1 MVFYDCAARQ
11 TDGRV
16 RGFINESIISM
27 SARLER
33 ISVVDDALM
42 ATELEACLGVEY
54 EKSLLSSLEGDKNRF
69 ELRAIVTGFIVG
81 EHGDDVVI
89 DIGYK
94 SEGYVSREE
103 FNIDEAKVGNKCQVM
118 IVEIMPNGEMS
129 LSKRQADLEIG
140 WFQVLGNN
148 KEGDVVR
155 GKVLR
160 KIKGGLLVDI
170 GVPVFLPASQVD
182 LRRAPDVG
190 EYIGQTVEAEIIK
203 IDAERKNIVVSRRKV
218 LEEERKRNRENLVK
232 ELHVGDL
239 REGQVKNITDFG
251 AFIDLGGLDG
261 LLHITDMSW
270 GRVNHPSE
278 VVHIGQKIDVV
289 VLDYDAERNRISLG
303 LKQKT
308 KNPWEDITERYPIG
322 SVHHGE
328 VVNLMTYGAFV
339 RLEDGIEGLVHVSE
353 MSWTKQVAH
362 PNEVVKTGDK
372 VQVMILEINND
383 KQEISLGMKQ
393 AENNPW
399 DTIKERFPVGAKVKG
414 TVKNTTNYG
423 AFIEIES
430 GVEGLLHVNDIS
442 WTKKLTHPSPEVN
455 KGDVIEAVILEV
467 DKERQRISLG
477 MKQMQEDPWVTE
489 IPNKLKKGVVV
500 DGKVTKITN
509 FGVFV
514 EILNGLEGL
523 LHISEMDD
531 KQAEN
536 PEQALQVG
544 QDVKVKV
551 LNVDLETRKIGLSM
565 KGI

>member
-1 MVFYDCAARQ
+1 
-11 TDGRV
+11 
-16 RGFINESIISM
+16 M

-103 FNIDEAKVGNKCQVM
+103 FNLDEAKVGNKCQVM

-190 EYIGQTVEAEIIK
+190 EYIGQIVEAEIIK

-544 QDVKVKV
+544 QEVKVKV

-565 KGI
+565 KSV

>member
-1 MVFYDCAARQ
+1 M
-11 TDGRV
+11 
-16 RGFINESIISM
+16 RGFINESIINM

-103 FNIDEAKVGNKCQVM
+103 FNLDEAKVGNKCQVM

-190 EYIGQTVEAEIIK
+190 EYIGQIVEAEIIK

-565 KGI
+565 KSV

>member
-1 MVFYDCAARQ
+1 MVCGNGCVVSAKKAQR
-11 TDGRV
+11 
-16 RGFINESIISM
+16 M

-33 ISVVDDALM
+33 ISVVDDILM
-42 ATELEACLGVEY
+42 AAELESALGVEY
-54 EKSLLSSLEGDKNRF
+54 EKALLSSLDGDKNRF

-94 SEGYVSREE
+94 SEGYVPREE
-103 FNIDEAKVGNKCQVM
+103 FNEEEAKVGNKCQVM

-140 WFQVLGNN
+140 WFKVLGDN

-190 EYIGQTVEAEIIK
+190 EYIGQIVEAEIIK

-308 KNPWEDITERYPIG
+308 KNPWEDISERYPIG
-322 SVHHGE
+322 SVHGGE

-372 VQVMILEINND
+372 VRVMILEINHD

-399 DTIKERFPVGAKVKG
+399 DTIKDRFPVGNKVKG

-423 AFIEIES
+423 AFVEIEP

-477 MKQMQEDPWVTE
+477 MKQMSEDPWITE

-531 KQAEN
+531 KAGAN
-536 PEQALQVG
+536 PEQALAVAQEI
-544 QDVKVKV
+544 KVKV

-565 KGI
+565 KGV

>member
-1 MVFYDCAARQ
+1 MQ
-11 TDGRV
+11 K
-16 RGFINESIISM
+16 IQ
-27 SARLER
+27 
-33 ISVVDDALM
+33 VVDDVLM
-42 ATELEACLGVEY
+42 ANELEAVLGKEH
-54 EKSLLSSLEGDKNRF
+54 EKSLLANLDGDRSRF
-69 ELRAIVTGFIVG
+69 ESRAIVTGIIVG
-81 EHGDDVVI
+81 EHNDDVVV

-94 SEGYVSREE
+94 SEGYVGREE
-103 FNIDEAKVGNKCQVM
+103 FNEDDVKVGNRVQVM
-118 IVEIMPNGEMS
+118 IVEILPNGEMA

-140 WFQVLGNN
+140 WKGVLGNN
-148 KEGDVVR
+148 KEGDTVR

-190 EYIGQTVEAEIIK
+190 EYIGQTIEAEIIK

-278 VVHIGQKIDVV
+278 VVHIGQKIEVV

-308 KNPWEDITERYPIG
+308 KNPWEDIEARYPSG
-322 SVHHGE
+322 SVHGGE

-353 MSWTKQVAH
+353 MSWTKQITH
-362 PNEVVKTGDK
+362 PNEIVKVGDK
-372 VQVMILEINND
+372 VKVQILDINHE

-393 AENNPW
+393 AESNPW
-399 DTIKERFPVGAKVKG
+399 ETIKERFPVGQKISGV
-414 TVKNTTNYG
+414 VKNLANYG
-423 AFIEIES
+423 AFVEIEP
-430 GVEGLLHVNDIS
+430 GIEGLLHVNDIS
-442 WTKKLTHPSPEVN
+442 WTKKLSHPAPEVN
-455 KGDVIEAVILEV
+455 KGDAVECVILDI

-477 MKQMQEDPWVTE
+477 MKQLKEDPWVNE
-489 IPNKLKKGVVV
+489 IPNKLKKNTVL
-500 DGKVTKITN
+500 DGKVTKLTN

-514 EILNGLEGL
+514 EIFDGLEGL
-523 LHISEMDD
+523 LHISEMG
-531 KQAEN
+531 EN
-536 PEQALQVG
+536 AKPEELQIG
-544 QDVKVKV
+544 QTMRVKV
-551 LNVDLETRKIGLSM
+551 LNVDLESRKIGLST
-565 KGI
+565 KGA

>member
-1 MVFYDCAARQ
+1 
-11 TDGRV
+11 
-16 RGFINESIISM
+16 M

-103 FNIDEAKVGNKCQVM
+103 FNLDEAKVGNKCQVM

-190 EYIGQTVEAEIIK
+190 EYIGQIVEAEIIK

-261 LLHITDMSW
+261 LLHITDMS
-270 GRVNHPSE
+270 
-278 VVHIGQKIDVV
+278 
-289 VLDYDAERNRISLG
+289 
-303 LKQKT
+303 
-308 KNPWEDITERYPIG
+308 
-322 SVHHGE
+322 
-328 VVNLMTYGAFV
+328 
-339 RLEDGIEGLVHVSE
+339 
-353 MSWTKQVAH
+353 
-362 PNEVVKTGDK
+362 
-372 VQVMILEINND
+372 
-383 KQEISLGMKQ
+383 
-393 AENNPW
+393 
-399 DTIKERFPVGAKVKG
+399 
-414 TVKNTTNYG
+414 
-423 AFIEIES
+423 
-430 GVEGLLHVNDIS
+430 
-442 WTKKLTHPSPEVN
+442 
-455 KGDVIEAVILEV
+455 
-467 DKERQRISLG
+467 
-477 MKQMQEDPWVTE
+477 
-489 IPNKLKKGVVV
+489 
-500 DGKVTKITN
+500 
-509 FGVFV
+509 
-514 EILNGLEGL
+514 
-523 LHISEMDD
+523 
-531 KQAEN
+531 
-536 PEQALQVG
+536 
-544 QDVKVKV
+544 
-551 LNVDLETRKIGLSM
+551 
-565 KGI
+565 

>member
-1 MVFYDCAARQ
+1 MAPPRP
-11 TDGRV
+11 
-16 RGFINESIISM
+16 
-27 SARLER
+27 ER
-33 ISVVDDALM
+33 INVVDDVLM
-42 ATELEACLGVEY
+42 ATELEAALGKEY
-54 EKSLLSSLEGDKNRF
+54 EKALLASLDGDKNRF
-69 ELRAIVTGFIVG
+69 ELRSIVTGFIVG
-81 EHGDDVVI
+81 EHNDDVVI

-103 FNIDEAKVGNKCQVM
+103 FTEDESKIGSKVQVM
-118 IVEIMPNGEMS
+118 IVEILPNGEMM

-140 WFQVLGNN
+140 WKGVLGNN

-190 EYIGQTVEAEIIK
+190 EYIGQIVEAEIIK

-308 KNPWEDITERYPIG
+308 KNPWEDIGDRYPIG
-322 SVHHGE
+322 SVHNGE

-353 MSWTKQVAH
+353 MSWTKQVTH
-362 PNEVVKTGDK
+362 PNEVVKVGDK
-372 VQVMILEINND
+372 VKVMILEINHD
-383 KQEISLGMKQ
+383 KQEISLGIKQ

-399 DTIKERFPVGAKVKG
+399 ENIKDRFPVGAKLKG
-414 TVKNTTNYG
+414 TIKNVTNYG
-423 AFIEIES
+423 AFVEIEA

-455 KGDVIEAVILEV
+455 KGDEVECVVLEI

-477 MKQMQEDPWVTE
+477 LKQLKEDPWVSD
-489 IPNKLKKGVVV
+489 IPNRLKKTMVL

-514 EILNGLEGL
+514 DILDGLEGL
-523 LHISEMDD
+523 LHISEMGDTPVE
-531 KQAEN
+531 K
-536 PEQALQVG
+536 PEEALQVG
-544 QDVKVKV
+544 QTIKVKV

>member
-1 MVFYDCAARQ
+1 
-11 TDGRV
+11 
-16 RGFINESIISM
+16 M
-27 SARLER
+27 SLPKRER
-33 ISVVDDALM
+33 INVVDDVLM
-42 ATELEACLGVEY
+42 AAELEAALGTEVEQ
-54 EKSLLSSLEGDKNRF
+54 SLLANLDGDRSRF
-69 ELRAIVTGFIVG
+69 GLRAIVTGFIVS
-81 EHGDDVVI
+81 EHNDDMVI

-94 SEGYVSREE
+94 SEGYVPREE
-103 FNIDEAKVGNKCQVM
+103 FNDDEGKIGNKVQVM
-118 IVEIMPNGEMS
+118 IVEIMPNGEMI

-140 WFQVLGNN
+140 WNQVLGNN
-148 KEGDVVR
+148 KEGDIVR

-190 EYIGQTVEAEIIK
+190 EYIGQVVEAEIIK

-239 REGQVKNITDFG
+239 REGIVKNITDFG

-308 KNPWEDITERYPIG
+308 KNPWEDIEARYPVG
-322 SVHHGE
+322 SVHNGE

-362 PNEVVKTGDK
+362 PNEVVKSGDK
-372 VQVMILEINND
+372 VRVMILEINHD

-393 AENNPW
+393 AETNPW
-399 DTIKERFPVGAKVKG
+399 DTIKDRFP
-414 TVKNTTNYG
+414 
-423 AFIEIES
+423 
-430 GVEGLLHVNDIS
+430 
-442 WTKKLTHPSPEVN
+442 
-455 KGDVIEAVILEV
+455 
-467 DKERQRISLG
+467 
-477 MKQMQEDPWVTE
+477 
-489 IPNKLKKGVVV
+489 
-500 DGKVTKITN
+500 
-509 FGVFV
+509 
-514 EILNGLEGL
+514 
-523 LHISEMDD
+523 
-531 KQAEN
+531 
-536 PEQALQVG
+536 
-544 QDVKVKV
+544 
-551 LNVDLETRKIGLSM
+551 IG
-565 KGI
+565 

>member
-1 MVFYDCAARQ
+1 
-11 TDGRV
+11 
-16 RGFINESIISM
+16 M
-27 SARLER
+27 SLPKRER
-33 ISVVDDALM
+33 INVVDDVLM
-42 ATELEACLGVEY
+42 AAELEAALGTEVEQ
-54 EKSLLSSLEGDKNRF
+54 SLLANLDGDRSRF
-69 ELRAIVTGFIVG
+69 GLRAIVTGFIVS
-81 EHGDDVVI
+81 EHNDDMVI

-94 SEGYVSREE
+94 SEGYVPREE
-103 FNIDEAKVGNKCQVM
+103 FNDDEGKIGNKVQVM
-118 IVEIMPNGEMS
+118 IVEIMPNGEMI

-140 WFQVLGNN
+140 WNQVLGNN
-148 KEGDVVR
+148 KEGDIVR

-190 EYIGQTVEAEIIK
+190 EYIGQVVEAEIIK

-239 REGQVKNITDFG
+239 REGIVKNITDFG

-308 KNPWEDITERYPIG
+308 KNPWEDIEARYPVG
-322 SVHHGE
+322 SVHNGE

-362 PNEVVKTGDK
+362 PNEVVKSGDK
-372 VQVMILEINND
+372 VRVMILEINHD

-399 DTIKERFPVGAKVKG
+399 DTIKDRFPIGKKVKG
-414 TVKNTTNYG
+414 SVKNLTNYG

-430 GVEGLLHVNDIS
+430 GIEGLLHVNDIS
-442 WTKKLTHPSPEVN
+442 WTKKLTHPSPELN
-455 KGDVIEAVILEV
+455 KGDAVECVILDI

-477 MKQMQEDPWVTE
+477 MKQMQEDPWVSE
-489 IPNKLKKGVVV
+489 IPNKLKKGLVV

-523 LHISEMDD
+523 LHISEMGD
-531 KQAEN
+531 KPVEK
-536 PEQALQVG
+536 PEEALQVG
-544 QDVKVKV
+544 QEIKVKV

-565 KGI
+565 KGV

>member
-1 MVFYDCAARQ
+1 
-11 TDGRV
+11 
-16 RGFINESIISM
+16 M
-27 SARLER
+27 SLPRLER
-33 ISVVDDALM
+33 IQVVDDVLM
-42 ATELEACLGVEY
+42 ASELEAALGADVE
-54 EKSLLSSLEGDKNRF
+54 KALLANLDSDRNRF

-81 EHGDDVVI
+81 EHNDDVVI

-94 SEGYVSREE
+94 SEGYVPREE
-103 FNIDEAKVGNKCQVM
+103 FNEEESKIGNKVQVM
-118 IVEIMPNGEMS
+118 IVEIMPNGEMM

-140 WFQVLGNN
+140 WKGVLGNN
-148 KEGDVVR
+148 KEGDIVR

-190 EYIGQTVEAEIIK
+190 EYIGQTVDAEIIK

-239 REGQVKNITDFG
+239 REGIVKNITDFG

-278 VVHIGQKIDVV
+278 VVNIGQKIDVV

-308 KNPWEDITERYPIG
+308 KNPWEDIEARYPVG
-322 SVHHGE
+322 AVQTGE

-353 MSWTKQVAH
+353 MSWTKQVTH
-362 PNEVVKTGDK
+362 PSEVVKSGDK
-372 VQVMILEINND
+372 VKVMILEINHD

-399 DTIKERFPVGAKVKG
+399 ETIKDRFPVGQKIKG
-414 TVKNTTNYG
+414 TVKNLTNYG
-423 AFIEIES
+423 AFIEIEP

-442 WTKKLTHPSPEVN
+442 WTKKLTHPSPELN
-455 KGDVIEAVILEV
+455 KGDAVECIILDI

-477 MKQMQEDPWVTE
+477 MKQLQEDPWVSE
-489 IPNKLKKGVVV
+489 IPNKLKKGLVV

-523 LHISEMDD
+523 LHISEMGD
-531 KQAEN
+531 KPVEK
-536 PEQALQVG
+536 PEEALQVG
-544 QDVKVKV
+544 QEIKVKV
-551 LNVDLETRKIGLSM
+551 LNLDLETRKIGLSM
-565 KGI
+565 KGV

>member
-1 MVFYDCAARQ
+1 
-11 TDGRV
+11 
-16 RGFINESIISM
+16 M
-27 SARLER
+27 SLPKRER
-33 ISVVDDALM
+33 INVVDDVLM
-42 ATELEACLGVEY
+42 AAELEAALGTEVEQ
-54 EKSLLSSLEGDKNRF
+54 SLLANLDGDRSRF
-69 ELRAIVTGFIVG
+69 GLRAIVTGFIVS
-81 EHGDDVVI
+81 EHNDDMVI

-94 SEGYVSREE
+94 SEGYVPREE
-103 FNIDEAKVGNKCQVM
+103 FNDDEGKIGNKVQVM
-118 IVEIMPNGEMS
+118 IVEIMPNGEMI

-140 WFQVLGNN
+140 WNQVLGNN
-148 KEGDVVR
+148 KEGDIVR

-190 EYIGQTVEAEIIK
+190 EYIGQVVEAEIIK

-239 REGQVKNITDFG
+239 REGIVKNITDFG

-278 VVHIGQKIDVV
+278 VVHIGHKIDVV

-308 KNPWEDITERYPIG
+308 KNPWEDIEARYPVG
-322 SVHHGE
+322 SVHNGE

-362 PNEVVKTGDK
+362 PNEVVKSGDK
-372 VQVMILEINND
+372 VRVMILEINHD

-399 DTIKERFPVGAKVKG
+399 DTIKDRFPIGKKVKG
-414 TVKNTTNYG
+414 SVKNLTNYG
-423 AFIEIES
+423 AFIEIEA
-430 GVEGLLHVNDIS
+430 GIEGLLHVNDIS
-442 WTKKLTHPSPEVN
+442 WTKKLTHPSPELN
-455 KGDVIEAVILEV
+455 KGDAVECVILDI

-477 MKQMQEDPWVTE
+477 MKQMQEDPWVSE
-489 IPNKLKKGVVV
+489 IPNKLKKGLVV

-523 LHISEMDD
+523 LHISEMGD
-531 KQAEN
+531 KPVEK
-536 PEQALQVG
+536 PEEALQVG
-544 QDVKVKV
+544 QEIKVKV

-565 KGI
+565 KGV

>member
-1 MVFYDCAARQ
+1 
-11 TDGRV
+11 
-16 RGFINESIISM
+16 M
-27 SARLER
+27 SLTKRER
-33 ISVVDDALM
+33 IQVVDDVLM
-42 ATELEACLGVEY
+42 ATELENALGADV
-54 EKSLLSSLEGDKNRF
+54 EKSLLASLDGDRNRF

-81 EHGDDVVI
+81 EHNDDVVI

-103 FNIDEAKVGNKCQVM
+103 FNEEEAKIGNKVQVM
-118 IVEIMPNGEMS
+118 IVEIMPNGEMI

-140 WFQVLGNN
+140 WKGVLGNN
-148 KEGDVVR
+148 KEGDTVR

-190 EYIGQTVEAEIIK
+190 EYIGQTIDAEIIK

-239 REGQVKNITDFG
+239 RDGIVKNITDFG

-278 VVHIGQKIDVV
+278 VVKIGQKIDVV

-308 KNPWEDITERYPIG
+308 KNPWEDIAERYPVG
-322 SVHHGE
+322 SVHNGE

-362 PNEVVKTGDK
+362 PNEVVKSGDK
-372 VQVMILEINND
+372 VKVMILEINHD

-399 DTIKERFPVGAKVKG
+399 ETIKDRFPVGNKIKG
-414 TVKNTTNYG
+414 TVKNLTNYG
-423 AFIEIES
+423 AFVEIEP
-430 GVEGLLHVNDIS
+430 GIEGLLHVNDIS
-442 WTKKLTHPSPEVN
+442 WTKKLTHPAPEVN
-455 KGDVIEAVILEV
+455 KGDAVECVILEI

-477 MKQMQEDPWVTE
+477 MKQLKPDPWIEE
-489 IPNKLKKGVVV
+489 IPNKLQKGVVV

-514 EILNGLEGL
+514 EILDGLEGL
-523 LHISEMDD
+523 LHISEMGETPVE
-531 KQAEN
+531 K
-536 PEQALQVG
+536 PEEALAVG
-544 QDVKVKV
+544 QQIKVKV
-551 LNVDLETRKIGLSM
+551 LNMDLETRKIGLSM
-565 KGI
+565 KGV